1 MCFVAASDVWWA
13 TVEHEMQRRA
23 RSPPV
28 TWSSLDTHKQAERR
42 YELALEEERRQ
53 RLSEARATPL
63 RFKKV
68 VSIADHGAT
77 GDGRH
82 DDSRALLYAVGN
94 ASQGSVVYLPGR
106 YLFGPVTL
114 TGLRHMDLRI
124 DGTVL
129 MASQLF
135 FERKAVRPN
144 ATSGS
149 PEQRRM
155 LYAFLTVENSHDVTI
170 TGRGTV
176 DGRGMSWWQARKL
189 DPTLRA
195 PVMLLVRNCTRI
207 RVSHLALLRSPFY
220 HVAIVSSRRVLLH
233 RLEISAPVGSANTD
247 GVDVLQ
253 SRDVAVY
260 DCWISTGDDNVAIKE
275 GSSRVVVR
283 GGVFFR
289 GHGLS
294 VGSLGENRTRAAV
307 SHLSLEDV
315 TFVKTHTA
323 ARIKTWQGGT
333 GSVAHVAFTNL
344 TVAAVRT
351 PIVVDQFYCPSSQ
364 HPERCANNSDAVK
377 LVDVSISNFRGYQI
391 SGIAASLHCSQAQPC
406 HLDIRDVQL
415 DATPGCGN
423 ITRCFNVVLKT
434 PGGLCARGTDM
445 HGYRLDLPSPN
456 QTQSCYNRG
465 AIKQAVQR
473 QQGRLVE
480 NDF

>member
-1 MCFVAASDVWWA
+1 M
-13 TVEHEMQRRA
+13 
-23 RSPPV
+23 
-28 TWSSLDTHKQAERR
+28 
-42 YELALEEERRQ
+42 
-53 RLSEARATPL
+53 PL

-68 VSIADHGAT
+68 VVLSGAAA
-77 GDGRH
+77 DGRH
-82 DDSRALLYAVGN
+82 DDSGALMAAVES

-106 YLFGPVTL
+106 YLLGPVTL
-114 TGLRHMDLRI
+114 NGLRHIDLRI
-124 DGTVL
+124 DGTIL
-129 MASQLF
+129 MPSQQT
-135 FERKAVRPN
+135 FEKKAVMPN
-144 ATSGS
+144 MTGS

-155 LYAFLTVENSHDVTI
+155 LYAFLTIENSHDVTI

-189 DPTLRA
+189 NPSMRA
-195 PVMLLVRNCTRI
+195 PVMLLIRNCTRV
-207 RVSHLALLRSPFY
+207 RVSHLALVRSSFY
-220 HVAIVSSRRVLLH
+220 HVAIVNSRRVLLH

-247 GVDVLQ
+247 GVDVLE
-253 SRDVAVY
+253 SRDVAIY

-294 VGSLGENRTRAAV
+294 VGSLGENGTTSTV
-307 SHLSLEDV
+307 SYLTMEQV

-364 HPERCANNSDAVK
+364 HPEACANSSDAVK

-406 HLDIRDVQL
+406 QLDIRDVNIG
-415 DATPGCGN
+415 ATPGCGN
-423 ITRCFNVVLKT
+423 ITRCFNVVLKGT
-434 PGGLCARGTDM
+434 PKNGLCASGTDM

-465 AIKQAVQR
+465 AIKQAVQQR
-473 QQGRLVE
+473 QQI